1 MMVDGL
7 VTFFTFIVILPGG
20 ELVDRLHCLIF
31 LRRCYSDCAG
41 HEMYQYLQYCIESF
55 KNILFHIKYHPS
67 NVLRYCNRNSSH

>member
-7 VTFFTFIVILPGG
+7 VAFFTFIVILPDG

-41 HEMYQYLQYCIESF
+41 HEIPVSAILYRIIQKIFSSTSNTTLQMCLDIVTV
-55 KNILFHIKYHPS
+55 IAAI
-67 NVLRYCNRNSSH
+67 